1 MIRFSYHKNTA
12 LFISILLMTAC
23 QPPEDT
29 SQSAIAQS
37 EPISEDADLSFI
49 VNDDTVTLSADSIL
63 NLKSS
68 RYQPSL
74 GLQGEI
80 EPIKQSKFVTAKA
93 VTVQQVLVQQGQ
105 WVEEGTP
112 LFILALQD
120 IDDNNIAGSAGS
132 LPRNNEAKKQA
143 DDSVNADKK
152 LSDNINDSI
161 IANTTENITDS
172 SGDKATSRGNT
183 DGQPAQKPA
192 VKEPKTKLVDTAQS
206 PNVES
211 NLGLSNE
218 TASEQGAK
226 QANPQSA
233 PTPAI
238 KREKQPESQP
248 STQTTAQNAAI
259 IVRASFAG
267 RVTTLPVAS
276 GDKLAA
282 GTLLLSLADDTHLQ
296 FIATL
301 PIQAEPQLSVGQ
313 NVNFSTQSHPRK
325 YTGQI
330 SKLSVGDNPNKL
342 KVHVQ
347 VLKNDASREGSLKA
361 GMIATGRVNYGQIAV
376 GTIVPELA
384 IHDADL
390 SALKR
395 PPYQPITPLTA
406 NVWIVKQDQRL
417 TRQPVEII
425 EYNPDTEQ
433 YLIAG
438 VNNDSLI
445 CLADLPVESA
455 GKKVVIS

>member
-1 MIRFSYHKNTA
+1 MIRFFYNKNTA
-12 LFISILLMTAC
+12 LFIGVLLLTAC

-29 SQSAIAQS
+29 SQSAIAQG
-37 EPISEDADLSFI
+37 ETVTKDADLSFI
-49 VNDDTVTLSADSIL
+49 ISDDTVTLSSDSIL

-80 EPIKQSKFVTAKA
+80 EPIRQSQFVTAKA
-93 VTVQQVLVQQGQ
+93 VTVQKVLVQQGQ
-105 WVEEGTP
+105 WVEEGSP
-112 LFILALQD
+112 LFILEAQASNED
-120 IDDNNIAGSAGS
+120 KTANSAES
-132 LPRNNEAKKQA
+132 LPSNNKAEKQA
-143 DDSVNADKK
+143 DDIASN
-152 LSDNINDSI
+152 NIND
-161 IANTTENITDS
+161 D
-172 SGDKATSRGNT
+172 TSR
-183 DGQPAQKPA
+183 
-192 VKEPKTKLVDTAQS
+192 
-206 PNVES
+206 
-211 NLGLSNE
+211 E
-218 TASEQGAK
+218 TASSDSADNQQAQSIEQAAK
-226 QANPQSA
+226 QTNPQSA
-233 PTPAI
+233 LKT
-238 KREKQPESQP
+238 QSESQLD
-248 STQTTAQNAAI
+248 TQTQTKAPDTTI
-259 IVRASFAG
+259 IVRASFSG
-267 RVTTLPVAS
+267 RVNKLPVAS

-282 GTLLLSLADDTHLQ
+282 GTALLFLADDTHLQ

-313 NVNFSTQSHPRK
+313 TVNFSTDNNAK
-325 YTGQI
+325 KATGQI
-330 SKLSVGDNPNKL
+330 SKLSVGDNPNQL

-347 VLKNDASREGSLKA
+347 VLKNDASREGSLKV
-361 GMIATGRVNYGQIAV
+361 GTIATGRVNYGQIAV

-395 PPYQPITPLTA
+395 PPYQPLVPLTA
-406 NVWIVKQDQRL
+406 NVWIIKQDQRL
-417 TRQPVEII
+417 TRQPIEII

>member
-1 MIRFSYHKNTA
+1 MIRFLYHKNTA
-12 LFISILLMTAC
+12 LLLSVLLLTAC

-29 SQSAIAQS
+29 SQSALTQA
-37 EPISEDADLSFI
+37 EPMSDDADLSFMI
-49 VNDDTVTLSADSIL
+49 NDDTVTLSADSIL

-80 EPIKQSKFVTAKA
+80 EPIRQSKFVTAKA
-93 VTVQQVLVQQGQ
+93 VTVQKVLVQPGQ
-105 WVEEGTP
+105 WVEEGSP
-112 LFILALQD
+112 LFVLALQA
-120 IDDNNIAGSAGS
+120 NNEDKTANGADS
-132 LPRNNEAKKQA
+132 LPHNKKANKQTDDIASDSDKPNDNDNVSVDGNSNE
-143 DDSVNADKK
+143 S
-152 LSDNINDSI
+152 LSDETSPKAANSDSAANQQAKSRAEKMPETNNDNKLIDTSQSSDSYP
-161 IANTTENITDS
+161 NSKPKSEN
-172 SGDKATSRGNT
+172 
-183 DGQPAQKPA
+183 
-192 VKEPKTKLVDTAQS
+192 
-206 PNVES
+206 
-211 NLGLSNE
+211 
-218 TASEQGAK
+218 ASEQAAK
-226 QANPQSA
+226 RATS
-233 PTPAI
+233 
-238 KREKQPESQP
+238 ESQP
-248 STQTTAQNAAI
+248 ASTAQNAAI

-267 RVTTLPVAS
+267 RVNKLPVAS
-276 GDKLAA
+276 GDKLGAD
-282 GTLLLSLADDTHLQ
+282 TTLLSLADDTHLQ

-313 NVNFSTQSHPRK
+313 NVNFSTDSNSKK

-347 VLKNDASREGSLKA
+347 VLNNDASREVSLKA

-376 GTIVPELA
+376 GTIVPEIA

-395 PPYQPITPLTA
+395 PPYQPLAPLTA
-406 NVWIVKQDQRL
+406 NVWIVRQDQRL
-417 TRQPVEII
+417 TRQPIEII

>member
-1 MIRFSYHKNTA
+1 MIRLFYNKNTA
-12 LFISILLMTAC
+12 LLISVWLLIAC

-29 SQSAIAQS
+29 SQSAIAQADTMT
-37 EPISEDADLSFI
+37 EDADLSFL
-49 VNDDTVTLSADSIL
+49 VSDETVTLSSDSIL

-80 EPIKQSKFVTAKA
+80 EPLRQSRFVTAKA
-93 VTVQQVLVQQGQ
+93 VTVQKVLVQQGQ
-105 WVEEGTP
+105 WVEEGSP
-112 LFILALQD
+112 LFILAPQASNED
-120 IDDNNIAGSAGS
+120 KTANSAES
-132 LPRNNEAKKQA
+132 LPSNNKAEQQA
-143 DDSVNADKK
+143 DDIASNNINN
-152 LSDNINDSI
+152 SINENIND
-161 IANTTENITDS
+161 N
-172 SGDKATSRGNT
+172 TSRDSASSDSADNQQAQNIEQAAKQT
-183 DGQPAQKPA
+183 SPQPAL
-192 VKEPKTKLVDTAQS
+192 KTQS
-206 PNVES
+206 
-211 NLGLSNE
+211 
-218 TASEQGAK
+218 
-226 QANPQSA
+226 
-233 PTPAI
+233 
-238 KREKQPESQP
+238 ESQQD
-248 STQTTAQNAAI
+248 TETKAQDATI
-259 IVRASFAG
+259 IVRTSFAG
-267 RVTTLPVAS
+267 RVNKLPVAN

-282 GTLLLSLADDTHLQ
+282 GTALLSLADNTHLQ

-301 PIQAEPQLSVGQ
+301 PIQSEPQLSVGQ
-313 NVNFSTQSHPRK
+313 TVNFSTDNNAKK

-330 SKLSVGDNPNKL
+330 SKLSVGDNPNQL

-347 VLKNDASREGSLKA
+347 VLKNDASREGGLKV

-395 PPYQPITPLTA
+395 PPYQPLAPLTA
-406 NVWIVKQDQRL
+406 NVWIIKQDQRL
-417 TRQPVEII
+417 TRQPIEII